1 MKKHLCTLSLFL
13 VSLIAFPLGNAN
25 ADDDVIV
32 GDDNNFDGKVTYITL
47 QWDPNSENDI
57 AGYNV
62 YWGRTSGAYIK
73 ILTVMQPSARVG
85 VRGTNIIYFAVT
97 AVDNSGL
104 ESDFSNEVHYP

>member
-13 VSLIAFPLGNAN
+13 VSLMAFPLSNTK

-32 GDDNNFDGKVTYITL
+32 GDDDSPDGKVTYITL

-62 YWGRTSGAYIK
+62 YWGRTTGVYVK
-73 ILTVMQPSARVG
+73 ILTVLQPAARVG

-97 AVDNSGL
+97 AFDSSGL